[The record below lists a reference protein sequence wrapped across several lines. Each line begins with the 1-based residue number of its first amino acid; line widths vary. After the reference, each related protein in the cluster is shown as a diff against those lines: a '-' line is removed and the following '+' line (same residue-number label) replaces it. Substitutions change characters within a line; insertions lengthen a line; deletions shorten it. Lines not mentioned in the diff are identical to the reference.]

1 MIMILSVFKVTPPP
15 TKNQMNYKTKKGAD
29 GVKEQFKKETDIPE
43 HTPVRC
49 CKQKT
54 VASQILTGC
63 GSSQQQDSQKDS
75 TAELSGKEEDQKQPN
90 KVRDKI
96 VRRDQGE
103 CQGIQTF

>member
-1 MIMILSVFKVTPPP
+1 MFKVTLPSPQ
-15 TKNQMNYKTKKGAD
+15 NQMNYKTKKEAD
-29 GVKEQFKKETDIPE
+29 GVKEQFKKETGIPE

-54 VASQILTGC
+54 VVSQILTHC
-63 GSSQQQDSQKDS
+63 GSFQQQDGQKDS
-75 TAELSGKEEDQKQPN
+75 TSELNSKEEDQKQPN

-96 VRRDQGE
+96 VKRDQGE

>member
-63 GSSQQQDSQKDS
+63 GSSQQQDGQR
-75 TAELSGKEEDQKQPN
+75 TAQLSS
-90 KVRDKI
+90 VARRKI
-96 VRRDQGE
+96 RNSPTRSE
-103 CQGIQTF
+103 IK